1 MEASRVG
8 REATILEKWYNIFKK
23 YYAVTSR
30 FYRKYK
36 REYLIS
42 SFLIILSSF
51 LLFPV
56 PILTRR
62 LIDMISGKG
71 TPQQIIQVLLIIVA
85 ILLFAKLLSYLG
97 NLLFFKLNSKII
109 LLLRRYMVSRI
120 LKSRFNLFKKY
131 DTGYLLSRVNED
143 PGYLNTLFG
152 QQIID
157 IFQNIIVILVS
168 VVGLLYL
175 SVKLSL
181 FILLVIP
188 LLLWIVLFF
197 SKKMRSIFPVF
208 LEKRAQEISSLQ
220 ESLNAYMFL
229 KTALREIVG
238 IRRYFSSAL
247 KAHRVNVGYGK
258 YHYGNLSLSAF
269 ITQLTPILI
278 FGIGGYWV
286 LSGKM
291 TLSTLIAFNMF
302 MAYLF
307 SSINA
312 LLNTNITLQVALTAL
327 DRIHEIVNYPQEDYV
342 TPGESVRILKL
353 SNVSFSYNE
362 RPVLKNVNFYA
373 EYGEKVGIAG
383 ISGEGKTTLL
393 KIIAGVLYDFKGTYM
408 VNGKELNLKSII
420 GLRKKMALVHQEPIL
435 FRGSVEY
442 NLKVLNPLVDDEEMY
457 DIMRKLRLHE
467 FILSLPEGYGTYID
481 LKSVN
486 LSVGQ
491 KQRIAFAR
499 AYLKHPDILLLDE
512 ITSNLDEES
521 EGALL
526 EVIRGIENMIVI
538 IVSHRQKPLL
548 LCNRVYLIK
557 DGKSVKVDDVIKLRE
572 AQE

>member
-1 MEASRVG
+1 MGKKE
-8 REATILEKWYNIFKK
+8 TILEKWYNIFKK
-23 YYAVTSR
+23 YYAVTGR
-30 FYRKYK
+30 FYKKYK
-36 REYLIS
+36 KEYLIS

-51 LLFPV
+51 FLFPV

-62 LIDMISGKG
+62 LIDIISEKG
-71 TPQQIIQVLLIIVA
+71 TAQQIIQVLLVIVA

-97 NLLFFKLNSKII
+97 NLMFFKLNSKII

-120 LKSRFNLFKKY
+120 LKSKFDLFAKY

-143 PGYLNTLFG
+143 PGYLNMLFG
-152 QQIID
+152 QQIIG
-157 IFQNIIVILVS
+157 IFQNIIIILVS

-181 FILLVIP
+181 FILIVVP
-188 LLLWIVLFF
+188 LLVWIVLFF
-197 SKKMRSIFPVF
+197 SKRMRSIFPVF

-220 ESLNAYMFL
+220 ESLNAYMLL

-247 KAHRVNVGYGK
+247 KTHRVNVGYGK
-258 YHYGNLSLSAF
+258 YHYGNLSISAF
-269 ITQLTPILI
+269 ITQLVPILI

-307 SSINA
+307 SSING

-327 DRIHEIVNYPQEDYV
+327 YRIHEIVNYPKECYE
-342 TPGESVRILKL
+342 TPFKGESIRILKL
-353 SNVSFSYNE
+353 TNVSFGYNE
-362 RPVLKNVNFYA
+362 RPVLRNVNFYA

-393 KIIAGVLYDFKGTYM
+393 KIMAGVLYDFKGTYI
-408 VNGKELNLKSII
+408 VNGKELDLKSII
-420 GLRKKMALVHQEPIL
+420 GLRKKMALVQQEPML

-457 DIMRKLRLHE
+457 DIMGKLRLHD
-467 FILSLPEGYGTYID
+467 FILSLPEGYNTYID

-521 EGALL
+521 EEALL
-526 EVIRGIENMIVI
+526 KVIRGIDNMIVI

-557 DGKSVKVDDVIKLRE
+557 DGKSVEVDDVRKLKNFL
-572 AQE
+572 